1 MKNKTF
7 NRILTISIITIIL
20 LNWVFNYIVFSASTN
35 ETLEDIEI
43 TIGNVG
49 QQYYIDIKRQAVEAL
64 RSQLEEKYN
73 YKGTVEELAEIC
85 EIDLNNGTA
94 IENISPSGKQIKI
107 DEDTTIILG
116 FDMSITTGADK
127 SHSSEGTGIGLSIA
141 WEIMKNLDENI
152 YYESGDKYKSIFNFT
167 IHYN

>member
-49 QQYYIDIKRQAVEAL
+49 QQYYIDIKRQVK
-64 RSQLEEKYN
+64 KYIN
-73 YKGTVEELAEIC
+73 
-85 EIDLNNGTA
+85 
-94 IENISPSGKQIKI
+94 
-107 DEDTTIILG
+107 
-116 FDMSITTGADK
+116 SINQVK
-127 SHSSEGTGIGLSIA
+127 LQ
-141 WEIMKNLDENI
+141 K
-152 YYESGDKYKSIFNFT
+152 
-167 IHYN
+167 